1 MSFIAS
7 RQPAAPM
14 FRLRGLGAALVCL
27 VLPFSTAACRATEGG
42 GEDGVSAVQFQD
54 VVVPSGLRLIDG
66 SHESASREVA
76 GWRQGRFVYQGDTRI
91 EDAIAYVRQRMPQH
105 NWEVTGSVNLEPPG
119 CRLQFARG
127 IYSAEY
133 TFERREGVTQMV
145 VDYRTDYSR
154 R

>member
-1 MSFIAS
+1 MSLIAS
-7 RQPAAPM
+7 RQPAAAT
-14 FRLRGLGAALVCL
+14 LRPRARGAALACL
-27 VLPFSTAACRATEGG
+27 VLLLGVAACRATENG

-66 SHESASREVA
+66 SHESASREIA

-105 NWEVTGSVNLEPPG
+105 NWEATGSENLEPPG
-119 CRLQFARG
+119 CKLHFARG